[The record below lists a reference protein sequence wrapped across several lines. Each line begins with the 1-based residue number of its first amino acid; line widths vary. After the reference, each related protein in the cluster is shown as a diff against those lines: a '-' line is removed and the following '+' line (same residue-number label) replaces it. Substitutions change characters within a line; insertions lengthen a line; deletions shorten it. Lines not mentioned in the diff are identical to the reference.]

1 MKSYM
6 NSLQKQRGVGLI
18 NLVLV
23 LLVCA
28 FCGTFAFKVVPM
40 YADNRY
46 IIAGLKSLA
55 EPGMSLEQMTDAE
68 IRKKMN
74 NFYLLNNVRSQDGTK
89 IDINRSS
96 NRVVVKIDYEAR
108 STLFS
113 NIDVVMSFK
122 NHLDST
128 RPNECCSPVDEVSA
142 KSKY

>member
-1 MKSYM
+1 M
-6 NSLQKQRGVGLI
+6 NGLQKQHGMGLI
-18 NLVLV
+18 NLVFV
-23 LLVCA
+23 LLVVA

-46 IIAGLKSLA
+46 IVAGLKSLV
-55 EPGMSLEQMTDAE
+55 EPGMNLEQMSDAE

-74 NFYLLNNVRSQDGTK
+74 NFYMLNNVRSQEGNK
-89 IDINRSS
+89 IDINRNS

-108 STLFS
+108 APFFA
-113 NIDVVMSFK
+113 NIDVAMNFK

-128 RPNECCSPVDEVSA
+128 RPNECCKPVDEVSV